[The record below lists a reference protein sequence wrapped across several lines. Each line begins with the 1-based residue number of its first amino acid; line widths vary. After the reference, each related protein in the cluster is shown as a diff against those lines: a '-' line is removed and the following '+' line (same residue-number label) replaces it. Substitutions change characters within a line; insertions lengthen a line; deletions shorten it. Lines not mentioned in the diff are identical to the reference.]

1 VAPGDTVTTATAV
14 CTLHTPLSPRRSVAG
29 SMLAD
34 GTMKPL
40 PRRAFL
46 GAELPADEAFTPSGT
61 RIAAV
66 AAGGMADRAGVCAGD
81 TVVTLAD
88 LPVRSFA
95 ELSAALRRA
104 GTAASIEIR
113 FTRDAAVLVG
123 TADVVPCPLEEIE
136 GVGVGYGELATSGV
150 RLRTI
155 ATRVPEPRA
164 VILALPDLACE
175 SIEAESPIAELAHG
189 WARTG
194 FDTLRFDRRGV
205 GDSEGGPCGA
215 LDLTTELS
223 DAAAALG
230 VARTRAREREVP
242 LVAFGHGVGGL
253 VAAALAGEHHVHGII
268 TFGTPASRWPSSG
281 PSGRS
286 AAYHAQLD
294 ALDLPALWA
303 TVRAP
308 VLILRGEHDW
318 VIDAEDQAR
327 LTTLVAGTAQV
338 LDLPGLDHLL
348 GWHGGRDASQRDYG
362 AGRFD
367 AAIVQA
373 TTDWID
379 RL

>member
-1 VAPGDTVTTATAV
+1 
-14 CTLHTPLSPRRSVAG
+14 
-29 SMLAD
+29 
-34 GTMKPL
+34 MKPL

-46 GAELPADEAFTPSGT
+46 GAELPADDEAFTASGT

-66 AAGGMADRAGVCAGD
+66 APGGMAERAGVEAGD
-81 TVVTLAD
+81 TLVTLAD

-95 ELSAALRRA
+95 ELAAALRRA
-104 GTAASIEIR
+104 GASSSVEIR
-113 FTRDAAVLVG
+113 FARGAEVLVG
-123 TADVVPCPLEEIE
+123 TAGVAPCPLEEPE

-155 ATRVPEPRA
+155 ATRVPDPRA
-164 VILALPDLACE
+164 VILALPGIACE

-189 WARTG
+189 WARAG
-194 FDTLRFDRRGV
+194 FDTLRFDRRGI

-230 VARTRAREREVP
+230 LARTRAREREVP
-242 LVAFGHGVGGL
+242 LVVFGHGIGGL
-253 VAAALAGEHHVHGII
+253 VAASLAGEHHVHGII
-268 TFGTPASRWPSSG
+268 AFGAPASRWAQAG

-294 ALDLPALWA
+294 ALDPPSLWA
-303 TVRAP
+303 QVRAP
-308 VLILRGEHDW
+308 VLIARGEHDF
-318 VIDAEDQAR
+318 VVPPDDQAR
-327 LTTLVAGTAQV
+327 IATLVAGTASV
-338 LDLPGLDHLL
+338 IDLPGLDHLL
-348 GWHGGRDASQRDYG
+348 GWHASREASQHDYG

-367 AAIVQA
+367 ASIVKA
-373 TTDWID
+373 TSEWID